1 MTGIAEFQ
9 ERIAGLMAEL
19 PAERRGLVT
28 DPQRQQ
34 GMLARLAKVLE
45 ASHQVAVRTL
55 ADLVADEFP
64 DTAGELRVA
73 LGAIDE
79 DAEQYV
85 EPEFGFALYWLEQAP
100 EEVAAAAPGAAE
112 IPLAFDLLR
121 QALPAAFV
129 TPAQVALLFGG
140 AAARAGRLVWVA
152 NDGTVYGTARYEQ
165 LDIGWTKALT
175 NLVATLWH
183 DDFVKPF
190 PTRPDLAPVRLEANA
205 QGTVRIAIVGDWGG
219 GNALA
224 RGVMETLASLD
235 PDYVIHLGDVYYAG
249 TDSKGSPPGEERD
262 FLVDF
267 WRRYGPA
274 KDGRCFTLNS
284 NHEMY
289 SGARGYFDVAL
300 ADPMFAAQGR
310 YSYFALEFGNWIIA
324 GFDSAYYASSLTLF
338 LKGNLGGEDD
348 PQYDFLGEVAKRGKK
363 TILMSHHNPI
373 SYQGKKGKRR
383 IWHRKQS
390 ALWKEVTRVIE
401 PDYWYWGH
409 LHLGAVYNKNSAA
422 RKVKARCIGHGCI
435 PFGVPRGLAKD
446 ARVDWFSDTAFD
458 DPDEDVH
465 PRGASRAVN
474 GFAMIT
480 LTENGIGEEF
490 FRAGSTTPVYRIPPA
505 G

>member
-9 ERIAGLMAEL
+9 ERIGRLMSDL
-19 PAERRGLVT
+19 PAEWRGLVT
-28 DPQRQQ
+28 EPERQQ

-45 ASHQVAVRTL
+45 ASHQVAIRTL

-64 DTAGELRVA
+64 GIAEAMRAV
-73 LGAIDE
+73 LGTIDE

-85 EPEFGFALYWLEQAP
+85 EPEFGFALYWLEEAP
-100 EEVAAAAPGAAE
+100 DEVALAAPGAAE
-112 IPLAFDLLR
+112 IPLVLNLLR
-121 QALPAAFV
+121 RTLPRAFI

-140 AAARAGRLVWVA
+140 TAAHARRLVWVA
-152 NDGTVYGTARYEQ
+152 DDGTVYGTAQYEQ

-183 DDFVKPF
+183 DDFVEPF
-190 PTRPDLAPVRLEANA
+190 PTRPDVAPVVLEPNA
-205 QGTVRIAIVGDWGG
+205 QGAVRIAVIGDWGG

-224 RGVMETLASLD
+224 RGVMETLAILD

-249 TDSKGSPPGEERD
+249 TDSTGSPPGEERD

-267 WRRYGPA
+267 WHRYGPA
-274 KDGRCFTLNS
+274 REGRCFTLNS

-289 SGARGYFDVAL
+289 SGARGYFNVAL

-310 YSYFALEFGNWIIA
+310 YSYFALEFGGWVIA

-338 LKGNLGGEDD
+338 LRGNLGGAVD
-348 PQYDFLGEVAKRGKK
+348 PQYDFLRGVAQCGKK
-363 TILMSHHNPI
+363 SILMSHHNPI
-373 SYQGKKGKRR
+373 SYRGRR
-383 IWHRKQS
+383 SGRLWGQS
-390 ALWKEVTRVIE
+390 SLWREVTRVIT

-409 LHLGAVYNKNSAA
+409 LHLGAVYNGRSAA
-422 RKVKARCIGHGCI
+422 GATNARCIGHGCI
-435 PFGVPRGLAKD
+435 PFGVPRGLAGEG
-446 ARVDWFSDTAFD
+446 RVDWFSNTALN

-465 PRGASRAVN
+465 PRGAHRAVN

-480 LTENGIGEEF
+480 LDENGIVEEF
-490 FRAGSTTPVYRIPPA
+490 FNAGSTTPVHRIPA
-505 G
+505 

>member
-34 GMLARLAKVLE
+34 GMLGRLAKVLE

-55 ADLVADEFP
+55 ADLVADEHP
-64 DTAGELRVA
+64 DIAAELRTA
-73 LGAIDE
+73 LGEVDA
-79 DAEQYV
+79 DAEQYSA
-85 EPEFGFALYWLEQAP
+85 PEFGFTLYWLHEAP
-100 EEVAAAAPGAAE
+100 DRIVAAAPGAAE
-112 IPLAFDLLR
+112 IPLVIDLLR
-121 QALPAAFV
+121 RTLPAAFI
-129 TPAQVALLFGG
+129 TADQTARLF
-140 AAARAGRLVWVA
+140 AATAARPLRPVWIA
-152 NDGTVYGTARYEQ
+152 ADGTVYGTAQYEQ
-165 LDIGWTKALT
+165 LDIGWTRALT
-175 NLVATLWH
+175 NLVSTLWN
-183 DDFVKPF
+183 DAFVEPF
-190 PTRPDLAPVRLEANA
+190 PTRKDIMPVPLEANA
-205 QGTVRIAIVGDWGG
+205 QGGVRIAVLGDWGG

-249 TDSKGSPPGEERD
+249 TDSKGSPPGEEQD

-300 ADPMFAAQGR
+300 ADPMFSGQGR
-310 YSYFALEFGNWIIA
+310 YSYFALAFGGWVIA
-324 GFDSAYYASSLTLF
+324 GFDSAYYASSLTFF
-338 LKGNLGGEDD
+338 LRGDLGGGED
-348 PQYDFLGEVAKRGKK
+348 PQYDFLKEVASWGKK

-373 SYQGKKGKRR
+373 SYKGKKSGGFWRR
-383 IWHRKQS
+383 HSFWD
-390 ALWKEVTRVIE
+390 EVTRVIT

-409 LHLGAVYNKNSAA
+409 LHLGAVYNGSSAA
-422 RKVKARCIGHGCI
+422 GAVKARCVGHGCI
-435 PFGVPRGLAKD
+435 PFGVPRGLEGA
-446 ARVDWFSDTAFD
+446 ACVDWFSDTALD
-458 DPDEDVH
+458 DPDERAY
-465 PRGASRAVN
+465 PGGAQRAVN

-480 LTENGIGEEF
+480 LTEDGIAEEF
-490 FRAGSTTPVYRIPPA
+490 FHAGSTTPVYRIPTA